1 MATYNFTDGSIAG
14 QVNPPEVTTID
25 NQLTIMR
32 NIVDCSKQT
41 LDAGDGDVGQV
52 LNIEAGTT
60 VLTAWARVI
69 TAETTNGTID
79 IGYGDDVDHWGDGV
93 AIDTDDAVVGATI
106 APVYFASDD
115 TIDIKATTD
124 TADVDID
131 GAKLEVCA
139 LVLKSVDSF

>member
-1 MATYNFTDGSIAG
+1 MATYDFTNGSITG
-14 QVNPPEVTTID
+14 QMRPTPVTTRETE
-25 NQLTIMR
+25 LTVMR

-41 LDAGDGDVGQV
+41 LDAGNGDVGKC

-60 VLTAWARVI
+60 VVTAWIRVI
-69 TAETTNGTID
+69 TAETANGTVD
-79 IGYGDDVDHWGDGV
+79 LGYGGDVDKWGDGV
-93 AIDTDDAVVGATI
+93 AIDTANAVVGATI

-139 LVLKSVDSF
+139 LCLKSVNTY